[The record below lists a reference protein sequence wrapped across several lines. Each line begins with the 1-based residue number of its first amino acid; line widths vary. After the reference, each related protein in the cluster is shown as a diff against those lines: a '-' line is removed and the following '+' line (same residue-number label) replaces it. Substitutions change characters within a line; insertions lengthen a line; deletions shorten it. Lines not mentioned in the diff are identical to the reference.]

1 MQDSI
6 SARKDQFMS
15 TKDLESSFDH
25 CGAPVKLVEASLCT
39 RKDVG
44 SNFHRCGDARAPL
57 FQCQ

>member
-1 MQDSI
+1 MPGKI
-6 SARKDQFMS
+6 RFMS